1 MDYRYRNYYFV
12 TIDYCSY
19 DMRMRYFKL
28 AAPSLKIHSPYNHF
42 KNSNKEYDGEYTKD
56 LGYGGYWQMMFS
68 CKREDS
74 ETLEYELRKAERRD
88 REYNSIYSTGSKFLK
103 LNKELCGQ

>member
-1 MDYRYRNYYFV
+1 
-12 TIDYCSY
+12 
-19 DMRMRYFKL
+19 MRMRYFKL

-74 ETLEYELRKAERRD
+74 DWLEGYGHPDHVGNFVYL
-88 REYNSIYSTGSKFLK
+88 F
-103 LNKELCGQ
+103 

>member
-1 MDYRYRNYYFV
+1 
-12 TIDYCSY
+12 
-19 DMRMRYFKL
+19 
-28 AAPSLKIHSPYNHF
+28 
-42 KNSNKEYDGEYTKD
+42 
-56 LGYGGYWQMMFS
+56 MMFS